1 MKFILYLLTGILGGV
16 LGGMGMGGGTILI
29 PLLTMLFPVNQHLAQ
44 AINLVSFVPMSICA
58 LSLHLKNGLVDI
70 KSGFTVVAGA
80 LPFALLG
87 SILAKN
93 IKGKILAKSFG
104 GFLIILSIVS
114 LVLSLKNDRKN

>member
-1 MKFILYLLTGILGGV
+1 MEFVLYLLTGILGGV

-29 PLLTMLFPVNQHLAQ
+29 PLLTMFFPVNQHLAQ
-44 AINLVSFVPMSICA
+44 AVNLTSFIPMACCA
-58 LSLHLKNGLVDI
+58 LILHAKNGLVDF
-70 KSGFTVVAGA
+70 KKGFTVVSGA

-104 GFLIILSIVS
+104 LFLIILAIFSV
-114 LVLSLKNDRKN
+114 VLSLVNDRKK